1 MRRPRDRVVA
11 QFVLPPFGRGTRS
24 PRSVPFKTL
33 AQREAGQTE
42 PRPTSVAAQ
51 IQRGHQT
58 MSVDF
63 DVPESWPEEQPE
75 RGPASRP
82 EDTPEPTAAA
92 AAAPPVA
99 AVPVPAAAAAP
110 PVAAVPIPATAA
122 ASAWSLAQRIAFRF

>member
-11 QFVLPPFGRGTRS
+11 QTVLPPLWGGARR
-24 PRSVPFKTL
+24 PRWGPFKTP

-99 AVPVPAAAAAP
+99 AVPVPAAAAAAP

-122 ASAWSLAQRIAFRF
+122 APAWSLAQRIAF